1 MPPSGA
7 AFFLHGSG
15 RFDPAGTSRYHSLA
29 RPDNHKAVKRARWM
43 PQLSLNAWIRIVA
56 GVAVVLAFLLHEAE
70 WYQYRLVQQMELFA
84 YDARLRQFMPRTL
97 DPRVVILDIDEK
109 SLNAE
114 GRWPWGRNKL
124 AVMVQQLFD
133 HYKIRVV
140 GFDVAFPEPD
150 TSSGLA
156 SLEVLGK
163 AERRDDSEYQAW
175 LEKARLTLDY
185 DRTFAEMVAKY
196 PVVLGYFLGGKT
208 DKAGVLPLPTFDEKS
223 LGKPGWQFRHHLATG
238 YSGNIEQLQKQATA
252 AGHLYPALDVDGVT
266 RRVPMFMKHGDSYYE
281 ALSFAIT
288 RTYLGNVPAK
298 IQVRP
303 PTAGTNLAHIP
314 WVEIEPVRIPLDETM
329 AALVPYR
336 GASGVYRYVS
346 ATDVI
351 RGTLP
356 ADELR
361 DKIIIVGTSA
371 QGLLDLRATP
381 VREDFPGVE
390 VHANLISGF
399 LDQKIMHKP
408 AEILAISVLTILLLG
423 LPFAIL
429 LPRLSPII
437 STGAVA
443 ATLLLLVAVNLYVWS
458 SHALVLNLAAPLTML
473 VVLVGINLFA
483 WKAHHLVL
491 SIAAPFTLLCVLYL
505 INMAW
510 GFFMETRSR
519 RLMSG
524 LFGTYVPKELV
535 AEMSKNPEEFS
546 MRGESREMTVL
557 FSDVRDFT
565 SISEG
570 LSPEGL
576 RDMMNAYLTE
586 MTETI
591 QRTRGTIDKYIGD
604 AIMSFWGAPLA
615 DADHAAHGLEAALAM
630 QKQIRRLDSDFAK
643 KGWPALNIGV
653 GLNCGNMNVGDM
665 GSRFRRAYT
674 VMGDAVNLASRLE
687 GLTKEY
693 GVGILVSENI
703 VKAAQ
708 GFVYREVDKVA
719 VKGRTEGVLIYEPL
733 GKVGEVDE
741 SLVEEAYLF
750 EKVLGHYRSQRWEEA
765 ERLLA
770 ELASAS
776 PNTKLYKLFRERIFQ
791 YRYNPPDAGWNGVW
805 VFKTK

>member
-1 MPPSGA
+1 MPE
-7 AFFLHGSG
+7 
-15 RFDPAGTSRYHSLA
+15 
-29 RPDNHKAVKRARWM
+29 
-43 PQLSLNAWIRIVA
+43 LSLNAWIRVAA
-56 GVAVVLAFLLHEAE
+56 GVAVVLASLVHEAE
-70 WYQYRLVQQMELFA
+70 WFQYRIVQQMELFA
-84 YDARLRQFMPRTL
+84 YDARLRLFMPRTL

-114 GRWPWGRNKL
+114 GRWPWSRNKL
-124 AVMVQQLFD
+124 AIMVKQLFE
-133 HYKIRVV
+133 HYKVRVV
-140 GFDVAFPEPD
+140 GFDMAFAEADP
-150 TSSGLA
+150 SSGLA
-156 SLEVLGK
+156 SLEALGK
-163 AERRDDSEYQAW
+163 GERKDDAEYQAW
-175 LEKARLTLDY
+175 LEKARPTLDY
-185 DRTFAEMVAKY
+185 DRIFADEVAKH

-266 RRVPMFMKHGDSYYE
+266 RRVPMFMKYGESYYE
-281 ALSFAIT
+281 ALSFAVT

-298 IQVRP
+298 IRVQP
-303 PTAGTNLAHIP
+303 PTRGTNLANIP

-336 GASGVYRYVS
+336 GATGVYRYVS

-361 DKIIIVGTSA
+361 EKIIIVGTSA
-371 QGLLDLRATP
+371 QGLLDLRSTP

-408 AEILAISVLTILLLG
+408 AEILAISVLTVLLLG

-437 STGAVA
+437 STAAVA
-443 ATLLLLVAVNLYVWS
+443 GTLLLLVAVNLYVWR
-458 SHALVLNLAAPLTML
+458 SHALVLNIAAPLTML
-473 VVLVGINLFA
+473 VVLY
-483 WKAHHLVL
+483 
-491 SIAAPFTLLCVLYL
+491 LL
-505 INMAW
+505 NMAW

-570 LSPEGL
+570 LPPEGL
-576 RDMMNAYLTE
+576 REMMNAYLTE

-591 QRTRGTIDKYIGD
+591 QHTRGTIDKYIGD

-615 DADHAAHGLEAALAM
+615 DADHATHGLEAALAM
-630 QKQIRRLDSDFAK
+630 QKQIRGLDADFAK

-653 GLNCGNMNVGDM
+653 GLNCGNMSVGDM

-693 GVGILVSENI
+693 GVGILVSENM

-750 EKVLGHYRSQRWEEA
+750 EKVLGHYRAQRWEEA

-776 PNTKLYKLFRERIFQ
+776 PGTKLYKVFRERVFQ
-791 YRYNPPDAGWNGVW
+791 YRYSPPDAGWDGVW

>member
-1 MPPSGA
+1 M
-7 AFFLHGSG
+7 
-15 RFDPAGTSRYHSLA
+15 
-29 RPDNHKAVKRARWM
+29 NRARWK
-43 PQLSLNAWIRIVA
+43 PQLNINTWIRIAA
-56 GVAVVLAFLLHEAE
+56 GLLVVFAFLIHEAE
-70 WYQYRLVQQMELFA
+70 WVQYRFVQQLELFA
-84 YDARLRQFMPRTL
+84 YDTRLRLFMPRTL

-114 GRWPWGRNKL
+114 GRWPWSRNKL
-124 AVMVQQLFD
+124 AVMVKQLVEN
-133 HYKIRVV
+133 HTVRVL
-140 GFDVAFPEPD
+140 GFDVAFAEPAP
-150 TSSGLA
+150 SAGLPT
-156 SLEVLGK
+156 LEALARG
-163 AERRDDSEYQAW
+163 ERKDDPEYQAW

-185 DRTFAEMVAKY
+185 DKLFADEVAKH
-196 PVVLGYFLGGKT
+196 PVVLGFFLGGKT
-208 DKAGVLPLPTFDEKS
+208 DKSGVLPPPTFDEKS
-223 LGKPGWQFRHHLATG
+223 LGKPEWLFRHHLSTR
-238 YSGNIEQLQKQATA
+238 YSGHIALLQRQAAA

-266 RRVPMFMKHGDSYYE
+266 RRVPMFMKYGDGFYE

-303 PTAGTNLAHIP
+303 PSTGNLASVP
-314 WVEIEPVRIPLDETM
+314 WVEIGPVRIPLDENM

-399 LDQKIMHKP
+399 LDQTIMHKP
-408 AEILAISVLTILLLG
+408 AEILAISVLTVLLLG
-423 LPFAIL
+423 VPFAIL
-429 LPRLSPII
+429 LPRLSPL
-437 STGAVA
+437 VA
-443 ATLLLLVAVNLYVWS
+443 TAAMAITLALLVAVNIYVWKA
-458 SHALVLNLAAPLTML
+458 HALVLNLAAPLVML
-473 VVLVGINLFA
+473 VVLY
-483 WKAHHLVL
+483 
-491 SIAAPFTLLCVLYL
+491 LL
-505 INMAW
+505 NMAW

-535 AEMSKNPEEFS
+535 DEMSKNPEEYS

-570 LSPEGL
+570 LSAQGL
-576 RDMMNAYLTE
+576 TDMMNAYLTE
-586 MTETI
+586 MTQVI
-591 QRTRGTIDKYIGD
+591 QHTRGTIDKYIGD
-604 AIMSFWGAPLA
+604 AIMAFWGAPLA
-615 DADHAAHGLEAALAM
+615 DPDHAAHGVEAALTM
-630 QKQIRRLDSDFAK
+630 QKKIRGLDADFVR

-653 GLNCGNMNVGDM
+653 GLNCGTMNVGDM
-665 GSRFRRAYT
+665 GSKFRKAYT
-674 VMGDAVNLASRLE
+674 VMGDAVNLGSRLE

-693 GVGILVSENI
+693 GVGILVSDNI

-750 EKVLGHYRSQRWEEA
+750 EKVLGHYRAQRWDEA

-770 ELASAS
+770 ELATAS
-776 PNTKLYKLFRERIFQ
+776 PATRLYKVFRERIFQ